1 MERRGGLAR
10 RVTRWTIVIFLVFG
24 LVIFAV
30 EWMFKQQVAH
40 ITDEVNVHLDRQN
53 RLQTIGEDY
62 RSAVSNFRAY
72 LAYDGANFLALAQS
86 DRDRF
91 QEELA
96 QYRNDAQD
104 DAEAKSDLEQLSRQ
118 SQEYFSYFAIVEEYK
133 RNNQQAEIERVA
145 QTITT
150 NLVRGVNMQL
160 NQIIQGERTEVN
172 SLLKQSQQLN
182 SAVLFIPLVFILL
195 GLIAALLLVRYLRQA
210 MIKPVVELESAV
222 KRISKGEYIHVPER
236 ELDDEIGSLIQGINY
251 MTKQLEDR
259 HQQLE
264 SNLKHLAEQ
273 NDKMESQNE
282 EILLQ
287 QHEQSVILEKLTE
300 RERQLQLINTYQE
313 KLTGYT
319 RMGDFLE
326 NSLRALMHATHHDAI
341 MLVVKNDAAEGQKFR
356 MVHAIGWPQEQDNM
370 TSEQLYGP
378 AREVIEERKP
388 TVRSRAVNGAERGMH
403 NGNERADD
411 HYYPLFDEESKVI
424 GYLLFTT
431 YGSLSVHIMDRLLT
445 EGMINQFGLA
455 YQAQLAGEDRRK
467 QSARLVELNIEL
479 EAEKQMIKQQRDT
492 IQEIIDSLHEGLV
505 VCDHNGIVSFC
516 NDQVSRVLP
525 DLRTGASITA
535 LSEFLDRQHMGSY
548 KLSEQIRHVMNEHM
562 KEWKTQFT
570 MRARDGSVHY
580 MEMYANVITGAD
592 LSEYHLFVF
601 RDRTEEEQANQMKN
615 EFVSIV
621 SHELRTPLASILGF
635 VEILLNREVKPEKS
649 KKYLDTIYREA
660 NRLSNLI
667 SDFLDLQR
675 MESGKQSY
683 TIIPFDLRTVVA
695 DVAGQWDGKQDHVV
709 HITLPEYTTLVRAD
723 MDRITQV
730 MHNLISNA
738 VKYSPGKE
746 LVDVRIREQG
756 DNWLAEVQDYG
767 LGIPDEAKDQMF
779 GKFYRVDNSDRRQI
793 GGTGLGLAIVREIV
807 RDLGGEVS
815 FDSTLGQGSTFTVK
829 LPKMHIPQ
837 LDERIV
843 VIEDEENLAR
853 LIGATFEEQQYEI
866 LTLNSAEE
874 ALLGL
879 ETLQKPPLLCIVD
892 IQLQGP
898 KTGWDF
904 ITVLKAKE
912 LTRRVPV
919 IVSSAF
925 DQPGDFAEKPD
936 EKYLQK
942 PFTVERL
949 LELGVSLLQQEQ
961 QTSDM
966 VITSRSEQAVQAEL
980 QKNGLGAAQLKV
992 VGDVIRVELV
1002 KEGNDTAALPQRED
1016 PTQG

>member
-1 MERRGGLAR
+1 MQQRGGLAR

-24 LVIFAV
+24 LIIFAV
-30 EWMFKQQVAH
+30 EWMFKQQVAD
-40 ITDEVNVHLDRQN
+40 ITDEVNVHLERQN

-72 LAYDGANFLALAQS
+72 LAFDGANFLALAES

-91 QEELA
+91 QQELA
-96 QYRNDAQD
+96 QYRSDVGND
-104 DAEAKSDLEQLSRQ
+104 EAVADDLEQLSRQ
-118 SQEYFSYFAIVEEYK
+118 SQEYFSYFAIIEDYK
-133 RNNQQAEIERVA
+133 RNDQQAEIERVA

-150 NLVRGVNMQL
+150 NLVRGVNTQL
-160 NQIIQGERTEVN
+160 NQIVQSERMEVN

-182 SAVLFIPLVFILL
+182 SAVLFIPLVFIVLAL
-195 GLIAALLLVRYLRQA
+195 FAALLLVRYLRQS
-210 MIKPVVELESAV
+210 MIKPVVELEAAV
-222 KRISKGEYIHVPER
+222 KRISNGEYIHVPER
-236 ELDDEIGSLIQGINY
+236 DRDDEIGSLINGINH
-251 MTKQLEDR
+251 MAEQLEER

-264 SNLKHLAEQ
+264 SSLEHMAQQ

-287 QHEQSVILEKLTE
+287 QHEQSVILERLTE

-313 KLTGYT
+313 QLTGYT
-319 RMGDFLE
+319 RMSDFLE
-326 NSLRALMHATHHDAI
+326 NSLRALMHATHHDAV
-341 MLVVKNDAAEGQKFR
+341 MLVVQDPSTDKQWFR
-356 MVHAIGWPQEQDNM
+356 MVHAIGWPEEQDHM

-388 TVRSRAVNGAERGMH
+388 TVRSRAVNGAERGLH
-403 NGNERADD
+403 SGNERADD
-411 HYYPLFDEESKVI
+411 HYYPLFDEESKAI

-505 VCDHNGIVSFC
+505 LCDHNGIVSFC
-516 NDQVSRVLP
+516 NEQVSRVLP
-525 DLRTGASITA
+525 DLRTGASIA
-535 LSEFLDRQHMGSY
+535 SLGEFLDQQHMGSY
-548 KLSEQIRHVMNEHM
+548 KLSEQIRHVMNERM
-562 KEWKTQFT
+562 NEWKTQFT

-592 LSEYHLFVF
+592 LNDYHLFVF

-635 VEILLNREVKPEKS
+635 VEILLNREVKPEKA
-649 KKYLDTIYREA
+649 KKYMDTIYREA

-695 DVAGQWDGKQDHVV
+695 DVAGQWDGKQDHSINIV
-709 HITLPEYTTLVRAD
+709 LPEQTTLVRAD
-723 MDRITQV
+723 RDRITQV

-738 VKYSPGKE
+738 VKYSPGQE
-746 LVDVRIREQG
+746 LIDVRIREED

-767 LGIPDEAKDQMF
+767 LGIPEEAKDQMF

-807 RDLGGEVS
+807 RDLGGEVT
-815 FDSTLGQGSTFTVK
+815 FDSILGQGSTFTVK

-837 LDERIV
+837 LDNRIV
-843 VIEDEENLAR
+843 VVEDEENLAR
-853 LIGATFEEQQYEI
+853 LIGATFEEQQYDI
-866 LTLNSAEE
+866 LTLNNAEE

-879 ETLQKPPLLCIVD
+879 QMLQTPPLLCIVD

-904 ITVLKAKE
+904 ITALKSKE
-912 LTRRVPV
+912 ITRRVPV
-919 IVSSAF
+919 IVSSAL

-949 LELGVSLLQQEQ
+949 LELGISLLGQDPHA
-961 QTSDM
+961 SDM
-966 VITSRSEQAVQAEL
+966 VITSRNELAVQAEL
-980 QKNGLGAAQLKV
+980 KKNGLSAAQLKV
-992 VGDVIRVELV
+992 VGDVIRVDLLQ
-1002 KEGNDTAALPQRED
+1002 EGNDTPLLPKSEESQ
-1016 PTQG
+1016 